1 MRIPI
6 IALPL
11 GLAAMALACGA
22 GAAQEIGAAGAV
34 NPATAGTP
42 PGRPTRVIELG
53 ARVIHKER
61 IQTTSGGSVQL
72 IFLDKTTL
80 NVGPNSDLV
89 IDEFIYDPSR
99 GAGQMAVSMTKG
111 VLRFVGGN
119 ISHAGNASVKTPA
132 ATLGIRG
139 GVATIKHQPCGVP
152 PAAGQG
158 LLVPDA
164 PCGTRAIN
172 HFGVMTVSTAVGTEI
187 IRRPASR
194 SRSCPAPRR
203 CRRRRGCRRRRST
216 RRTSS
221 SRASPARRAARPR
234 SRRSRQRPAPG
245 SESRTPAS
253 RRR

>member
-1 MRIPI
+1 MLRF
-6 IALPL
+6 
-11 GLAAMALACGA
+11 G
-22 GAAQEIGAAGAV
+22 
-34 NPATAGTP
+34 
-42 PGRPTRVIELG
+42 PTRVIELG

-139 GVATIKHQPCGVP
+139 GVAMIKHQPCGVP

-194 SRSCPAPRR
+194 HDRARRRDAAGADAGVAGGGRRDEPPALEQARPEGRRAIAADGPDRGPRR
-203 CRRRRGCRRRRST
+203 GRDPERRHRAVADPGAAADDGFGPGADRRRGCRASPPA
-216 RRTSS
+216 S
-221 SRASPARRAARPR
+221 SRWRCRH
-234 SRRSRQRPAPG
+234 G
-245 SESRTPAS
+245 
-253 RRR
+253 